1 MNVRGTGGKRHVQ
14 NKALRQE
21 LVKEIVKTS
30 RAGRV
35 M

>member
-1 MNVRGTGGKRHVQ
+1 MNGTTGRKRHVQ

-21 LVKEIVKTS
+21 AVKEAVKTS
-30 RAGRV
+30 RVRRL